1 MSVPRPLSHPALL
14 ALFLL
19 CTSGPMQAESPP
31 WYRVELVIFEMM
43 NDPTGP
49 GPVTAPS
56 LDGALELI
64 SAGGETLPYQEV
76 TRISTLEGVLGELD
90 ANGDYR
96 IVWHGGWSQPLPEQS
111 TSRPVHLAGGRDL
124 GISPQWQGGA
134 REMEGTARVA
144 RNSYLHLDLD
154 LVLRTAAEAVGEPSG
169 YRLVESR
176 RVETG
181 DLHFFDGGRLGII
194 AVVDEDREQGNGNR

>member
-1 MSVPRPLSHPALL
+1 MSVPRLLTHPALL
-14 ALFLL
+14 LLLMLSAGSALH
-19 CTSGPMQAESPP
+19 AESPP
-31 WYRVELVIFEMM
+31 WYRVELVIFEVL
-43 NDPTGP
+43 NDATGP

-64 SAGGETLPYQEV
+64 STSGETLPYQEV
-76 TRISTLEGVLGELD
+76 ARLSALEGVLGELR

-111 TSRPVHLAGGRDL
+111 ASRPVHLAGGRDL
-124 GISPQWQGGA
+124 GLSPQWRGGA

-154 LVLRTAAEAVGEPSG
+154 LVLRTATESAGEPSG
-169 YRLVESR
+169 YHLVESR

-194 AVVDEDREQGNGNR
+194 AAVVEMDKG